1 MPSDPCLLPAAELT
15 TLYRAR
21 KLSPVEV
28 VQAVLARIEAMNPL
42 VNAFVVVDAEAALAA
57 ARESEARWAKGE
69 PAGLVDGVPTT
80 VKDLILA
87 KGWPTLRG
95 SKAIDKAQAWD
106 EDAPPVARLRE
117 HGAVLLGKTTTPEFG
132 HKGVTESRVTGI
144 TSNPW
149 NPDMTPGGSS
159 GGASAALAA
168 GLGQLAIG
176 TDGGGSI
183 RIPSS
188 FAGVFGLKP
197 TYGRVPAY
205 PLSPFGT
212 VAHLGPMART
222 VADAALMLTVL
233 AEPDWRDWHALP
245 YDGADYR
252 ESLGEPLD
260 DLRIAYSPTL
270 GLGEVPLE
278 PEVRALVDS
287 AARTFETIGASVEEA
302 DPVWPHEPARV
313 FLVYWN
319 IGSAKLVADLSDE
332 QRAKL
337 DPSLL
342 TFAEAGRRYSG
353 LDIKDAE
360 LARAAC
366 GLALAEFF
374 ERYDLLLSPTMPM
387 PAFEVGRDIPSEAFA
402 DEPLGWTPYT
412 YPINLTRNPAASVP
426 CGFTGSGL
434 PVGLQVIGPL
444 YGEAAVLRACRAYE
458 NANPLHEKRPEV
470 GHGRQ

>member
-1 MPSDPCLLPAAELT
+1 MSEDLAFVSATDLVE
-15 TLYRAR
+15 LYRAGTV
-21 KLSPVEV
+21 SPVEV
-28 VQAVLARIEAMNPL
+28 TRAVLDRIDRTQATLNAYVL
-42 VNAFVVVDAEAALAA
+42 VDHEGALEA
-57 ARESEARWAKGE
+57 ARESEGRWRMGE
-69 PAGLVDGVPTT
+69 PRGLIDGVPTS
-80 VKDLILA
+80 VKDLVLT
-87 KGWPTLRG
+87 KGWPTLKG
-95 SKAIDKAQAWD
+95 SLTVDPDQPWE
-106 EDAPPVARLRE
+106 EDAPAVARLRE

-149 NPDMTPGGSS
+149 NPNMTPGGSS

-197 TYGRVPAY
+197 TYARVPAY

-252 ESLGEPLD
+252 ESLDEPLD

-278 PEVRALVDS
+278 PEVRALVDA
-287 AARTFETIGASVEEA
+287 AARTFETTGASVEEA
-302 DPVWPHEPARV
+302 DPVWPHDPARV

-387 PAFEVGRDIPSEAFA
+387 PAFEVGRDYPSEAFA

-412 YPINLTRNPAASVP
+412 YPINLTKNPAASVP

-458 NANPLHEKRPEV
+458 KANPLHEKRPEV